1 MIYSMSF
8 VWNRSVHARY
18 YLIQQ
23 KTNTYSKLFSWFP
36 QDYSHLDVKSLILL
50 FNSRSELHF
59 DGLSSFYLLIWTST
73 KVKDLRALVLREVGK
88 GGSCSIKLTC
98 IWIYRE
104 HQLQPCEAEIG
115 TKARIYNEVLDLYV
129 IPFMSVD
136 KHNYNSN
143 SNKKLMDLV
152 TSVFLLCIF
161 DDIFSLFCCLCF
173 LFFCFQPTFFPLDLF
188 SLFFLHWLIPFCFL
202 GFFFLLLW

>member
-1 MIYSMSF
+1 MFLQVFFCFTDTSNTMIYSMSF

-73 KVKDLRALVLREVGK
+73 KGEGLASVSTEGGWERWKLFYQANMYMNISWTSIAIMWSRNRDQSTNISWSSWLVRHSLHV
-88 GGSCSIKLTC
+88 CWQT
-98 IWIYRE
+98 
-104 HQLQPCEAEIG
+104 QLQ
-115 TKARIYNEVLDLYV
+115 
-129 IPFMSVD
+129 
-136 KHNYNSN
+136 
-143 SNKKLMDLV
+143 
-152 TSVFLLCIF
+152 
-161 DDIFSLFCCLCF
+161 
-173 LFFCFQPTFFPLDLF
+173 QQ
-188 SLFFLHWLIPFCFL
+188 
-202 GFFFLLLW
+202 